1 MQRFPLI
8 RLVFGTAICALLAF
22 PAFAGESSVMMA
34 AAKGKK
40 TQAAP
45 AASAGD
51 IQAQLDTFAKNYLKN
66 MNDCVSPSKKSKK
79 SGHGGMYYLEY
90 DTNSIRTSYK
100 PSSNPAVQYIGYLH
114 YDEVTY
120 VCTGNNDCKQASRN
134 KLTELIMYVKGKW
147 TY

>member
-8 RLVFGTAICALLAF
+8 KLVLGTAICALLAF
-22 PAFAGESSVMMA
+22 PAFAGDSSFMVA

-66 MNDCVSPSKKSKK
+66 MNDCVSPSKKKQK
-79 SGHGGMYYLEY
+79 SGHGGTYYLEY
-90 DTNSIRTSYK
+90 DPNSIRTSYK

-120 VCTGNNDCKQASRN
+120 VCKGNDCKPASRN

>member
-1 MQRFPLI
+1 MQRFPFI
-8 RLVFGTAICALLAF
+8 RLVLGTAICAVLAF
-22 PAFAGESSVMMA
+22 PAFAGESSLMVA
-34 AAKGKK
+34 AAKEKK
-40 TQAAP
+40 QAAP

-51 IQAQLDTFAKNYLKN
+51 IQAQLDTFAKSYLKN

-90 DTNSIRTSYK
+90 DPNSLRTSYK
-100 PSSNPAVQYIGYLH
+100 PSSNPAVQYVGYLH

-120 VCTGNNDCKQASRN
+120 VCKGDDCKPTDRN